1 MFSRREVKEDIKE
14 RFGEDIE
21 MFFSFRKEDKEVVK
35 DFEF

>member
-21 MFFSFRKEDKEVVK
+21 MFFQLQERGQRGCKG
-35 DFEF
+35 FEF